1 MSTNAHER
9 RTVSARETSYLP
21 RMPKLSAWSLVAA
34 VALLATTACVQTPSV
49 RLHHADIQGASL
61 TGAVVDVV
69 IEIQNPN
76 AYDIKLR
83 DLTAETTFA
92 GRYKL
97 PPIVIH
103 PDLWLPSG
111 RATQVHVATT
121 LPWLMIPPILAETIM
136 SPAVTYNVRGTA
148 NVTATR
154 TFGIEEDNYP
164 LDLTGTLPRNVLV
177 NLSTGQVQF

>member
-1 MSTNAHER
+1 MSIP
-9 RTVSARETSYLP
+9 LP
-21 RMPKLSAWSLVAA
+21 TRGLAA
-34 VALLATTACVQTPSV
+34 AAMCLAATACVETPKV

-61 TGAVVDVV
+61 AGAVIDVV

-76 AYDIKLR
+76 AYDIQLR

-92 GRYKL
+92 GQYRL

-103 PDLWLPSG
+103 PNQWLPAG
-111 RATQVHVATT
+111 RATQVHVPTT
-121 LPWLMIPPILAETIM
+121 LPWLMIPGILAATVL
-136 SPAVTYNVRGTA
+136 SPQVTYNVRGSA

-164 LDLTGTLPRNVLV
+164 IDLNGTMPRQMML
-177 NLSTGQVQF
+177 NLSTGQVSF